1 MTEKE
6 IIEEI
11 KLELTGDLDEME
23 LEIEDGTIERAIHKS
38 LRELQ
43 RYWDE
48 MAMVTIPYAS
58 CIDLTGTP
66 LEDASSITKVYRI
79 QGQGVASEANAMAD
93 PVMMQQWMIFSNAG
107 TMYNL
112 QDYVM
117 NYAAWSTLSQ
127 IRNTLSTDCSFTEDK
142 HNHKLYINNTLSV
155 PGYVTVQYIPKLHK
169 ADDIKSDYWQDV
181 LVRMT
186 MAHTKIMLGRIRTR
200 FTQSNIIWGLDGD
213 KMLEEGTTDLKE
225 LREVLRSNSNLIL
238 PID

>member
-1 MTEKE
+1 MTEKD

-23 LEIEDGTIERAIHKS
+23 LEIEDNTIANAIRKS
-38 LRELQ
+38 LRELN

-66 LEDASSITKVYRI
+66 LEDASSITKVYRT
-79 QGQGVASEANAMAD
+79 QGQGVADDANAMAD

-117 NYAAWSTLSQ
+117 NYAAWSTLSS

-142 HNHKLYINNTLSV
+142 HNHKLYINSSLSS
-155 PGYVTVQYIPKLHK
+155 PGYVTIQYIPKLHN
-169 ADDIKSDYWQDV
+169 AEDIKSDYWQDI
-181 LVRMT
+181 LVRMS

-200 FTQSNIIWGLDGD
+200 FTQSNAIWGLDGE